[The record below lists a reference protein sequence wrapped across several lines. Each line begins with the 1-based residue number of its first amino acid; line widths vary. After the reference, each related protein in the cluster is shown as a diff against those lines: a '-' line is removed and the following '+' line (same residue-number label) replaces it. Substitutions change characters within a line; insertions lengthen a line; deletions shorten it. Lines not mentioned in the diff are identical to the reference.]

1 MISVPYSGFQP
12 WKTIKIGTGIKDAD
26 GFCEAIEK
34 AKMCIS
40 KLGHYNEFAESHFD
54 VATAEQELDLVLISL
69 ADLSFT
75 EPVRSLSPI
84 YERAGKLGLEL
95 CPQEVGPQLRLQY
108 RDQRDGEFISVAMEP
123 IKYPVFGRYV
133 FAVHC
138 ADSVLYLHCF
148 YGYDRPVGGGTVW
161 YPDSL
166 FVFVSPRK

>member
-1 MISVPYSGFQP
+1 MISVFSSRFQI

-40 KLGHYNEFAESHFD
+40 KWRHNEFVESHFD
-54 VATAEQELDLVLISL
+54 VAAEEQELDLVLISL
-69 ADLSFT
+69 ANLGFT

-84 YERAGKLGLEL
+84 YERAGKFGLDL

-108 RDQRDGEFISVAMEP
+108 RDQPDGESISVAMEP
-123 IKYPVFGRYV
+123 IRYPVFGRYV
-133 FAVHC
+133 FVVHC

-148 YGYDRPVGGGTVW
+148 YGYDRPIGGGTQW